1 MSSVSFL
8 QTACCSDPM
17 HSFVR
22 ELYRQLLHAGSLHPE
37 GKAFIRD
44 RAKVAIF
51 AEKHLPVPPRTRI
64 AATRILDTKRED
76 SNEYDAFMKAIY
88 KGRWW
93 VKELAGIIQLHKY
106 RYLRRRF

>member
-1 MSSVSFL
+1 M
-8 QTACCSDPM
+8 M
-17 HSFVR
+17 HPFVR
-22 ELYRQLLHAGSLHPE
+22 ELYRQLLHAGSSHPE
-37 GKAFIRD
+37 GKAFVRD
-44 RAKVAIF
+44 RAKAAFF
-51 AEKHLPVPPRTRI
+51 AEKNLAVPPIVQSRNRITSIRTSY
-64 AATRILDTKRED
+64 ED

>member
-1 MSSVSFL
+1 
-8 QTACCSDPM
+8 M
-17 HSFVR
+17 HPFVR

-51 AEKHLPVPPRTRI
+51 AEKHLLVPPRTRVT
-64 AATRILDTKRED
+64 TRLPNSEHDD
-76 SNEYDAFMKAIY
+76 SIDYDAFMKAIY